1 MEVPRHLRR
10 PGDDGYRTPTI
21 EDTQRHLEQ
30 SQYFCDDG
38 IQLHRISSV
47 AEAHATTLETLNELS
62 QRQTWSRSANGERSL
77 SNYPAVEHTIP
88 PKVEKEEEEEEEED
102 YQRLSFKQRIR
113 HMTWAFFTLTMATG
127 GIANVLYNSQLTSN
141 QKNDHVSLMDE

>member
-21 EDTQRHLEQ
+21 EDTQCHLEQ

-38 IQLHRISSV
+38 IQLHRISSSV
-47 AEAHATTLETLNELS
+47 AEAHATTLETPNELS

-77 SNYPAVEHTIP
+77 SNYPAVGRTIP
-88 PKVEKEEEEEEEED
+88 PEVEKEEQEED

-141 QKNDHVSLMDE
+141 QKDDHVSLMDE